1 MYKLNSRVTINRY
14 TSVKNEFG
22 GLIPII
28 DSQWSKWAEVQDRS
42 GSSTN
47 DYQQSQW
54 TYDSVIVMRYE
65 KERPLHSND
74 VIVYEGYNYKINSIQ
89 IRKEAAKSWEYI
101 QATKLDETIN
111 SDSPMD
117 TGSIQIYTEI
127 PAENDY
133 IITVP
138 SLIGTTIFG
147 VFKDG
152 VLYTQVSSFGAP
164 ENKEVI
170 VNTTTGEFTFST
182 IFSGSEV
189 MNVQYF

>member
-14 TSVKNEFG
+14 TTAKNEFG

-111 SDSPMD
+111 SDTPMD

-133 IITVP
+133 IITVN
-138 SLIGTTIFG
+138 SLIGRTIFG

-152 VLYTQVSSFGAP
+152 VLYTQVASFGAP

-170 VNTTTGEFTFST
+170 VNTTLGTFTFST

>member
-65 KERPLHSND
+65 KERALQSND
-74 VIVYEGYNYKINSIQ
+74 IIVYEGYNYKINSIQ
-89 IRKEAAKSWEYI
+89 IRKEAAKSWEYV
-101 QATKLDETIN
+101 QATKLDESIN
-111 SDSPMD
+111 SNTPMD

-152 VLYTQVSSFGAP
+152 VLYTQVPSFGAP

-170 VNTTTGEFTFST
+170 VNTTLGTFTFST

>member
-1 MYKLNSRVTINRY
+1 MYKLNSRVTIKRY
-14 TSVKNEFG
+14 SAIKNEFG
-22 GLIPII
+22 GLE
-28 DSQWSKWAEVQDRS
+28 SVLNASWTKWAEVQDRS
-42 GSSTN
+42 GSSIN

-65 KERPLHSND
+65 KERPTRSND
-74 VIVYEGYNYKINSIQ
+74 VLNYEGTDYKINSIQ

-101 QATKLDETIN
+101 QATKLDDDIN
-111 SDSPMD
+111 SESPMD

-127 PAENDY
+127 PAEDESV
-133 IITVP
+133 ITVP
-138 SLIGTTIFG
+138 SLIGKTIFG

-152 VLYTQVSSFGAP
+152 VFYTEVSSFGSP

-170 VNTTTGEFTFST
+170 INTTLGTFTFST

-189 MNVQYF
+189 MNVQYY

>member
-1 MYKLNSRVTINRY
+1 VYKLNSRVTINRY
-14 TSVKNEFG
+14 TTAKNEFG

-111 SDSPMD
+111 SDTPMD

-133 IITVP
+133 IITVN
-138 SLIGTTIFG
+138 SLIGRTIFG

-152 VLYTQVSSFGAP
+152 VLYTQVASFGAP

-170 VNTTTGEFTFST
+170 VNTTLGTFTFST